1 MADRSLFTWISMII
15 CTLLMGVYLWLV
27 IKVFQMNEKYFSWLT
42 YDWLMTNLEW
52 VGAGMIVS
60 LVILLFFPVILT
72 LEFRKLSK
80 KED

>member
-1 MADRSLFTWISMII
+1 
-15 CTLLMGVYLWLV
+15 
-27 IKVFQMNEKYFSWLT
+27 MNEKYFSWLT